1 MLFTDIE
8 GSTRAVRGLGA
19 DRWEG
24 VLERHTRI
32 IREALGAGGG
42 VEVRTEGDSFF
53 AVFTSPSAAL
63 AAAAEMQRR
72 LNAADWGD
80 TAVRVR
86 MGIHTGEARP
96 ASVASGVDYVGFEIS
111 RAARI
116 AAAAHGAQVLVSDTT
131 EALARDNLAPGL
143 SLRDLGEHRFKDL
156 VRPQRIHQLLIE
168 GLPDRFPPLR
178 SLDATPNN
186 LPTQTTSF
194 VGRRHELATAAE
206 LLETTRLLTLTGP
219 GGSGK
224 TRLAFQVAADVL
236 DRYPDGVWL
245 VELAAVGDPDEVV
258 STVAAAVH
266 VSGPPGSPA
275 VDTLGS
281 ALRHRQLM
289 LMLDNCEHVISGC
302 ADVAN
307 ALLRS
312 CPRVTIL
319 ATSREGLNVPGESLM
334 PVPPLRLPEGD
345 HLPPIEELREF
356 EAVRLFVDRCTA
368 YQGTFALT
376 TQNATDVVRI
386 CRRLDGIPLALEL
399 AAARVRVLSVAQVAA
414 RLDDRFRLL
423 TGGGRT
429 VVARQQ
435 TLRALIDWS
444 YELLDGPERILLRRL
459 SVFVGGGTLEAAE
472 AVCAGEGVRREEI
485 FDHLAHLVDKS
496 LVAMHEHRGA
506 ARYSMLE
513 TIREYAREKLVESG
527 EAAELRQRHS
537 DHFFMLSTDLWNR
550 DLAGARAAAGAE
562 YENFRTA
569 FEWIQAE
576 PDSAEQQLLMAASMG
591 LAASYRGRI
600 AEMRQLLT
608 GVLARSDSQARTLG
622 RVRAMQSAARL
633 AGMQGDIAAAT
644 KLGIDSMELLRQIG
658 EKRDLAY
665 ALTMAASMDP
675 AGNAYRESRALF
687 DELGDKL
694 GAGMLM
700 FITGDGAKRRGDYET
715 ARARYTESLALFRE
729 IGNFELTTN
738 PLISLGVLAC
748 IEGDYG
754 KARALVEESLAIRRG
769 PGLDNPWRVAIALV
783 SLGEIDRCEGDAT
796 RGAHAF
802 EEALMIGRD
811 LGDDMIVGWSL
822 HNLGHVAMETGNLEE
837 ASSLFRESLLLRMPL
852 GPGADVASVMCGIA
866 GVRMREGDLMAA
878 LKAFGAAEKML
889 NATNFVLPPADEK
902 VRSADLGTIHSQL
915 GHDAFWA
922 ALREGE
928 TLSFEE
934 LETLANPAA
943 KARVAG

>member
-8 GSTRAVRGLGA
+8 GSTRAVRAIGA
-19 DRWEG
+19 DRWEA

-32 IREALGAGGG
+32 IRDALAAGGG

-53 AVFTSPSAAL
+53 AVFTSPNAAL

-72 LNAADWGD
+72 FNAADWGE

-96 ASVASGVDYVGFEIS
+96 ASVASGVDYVGFEVS

-131 EALARDNLAPGL
+131 EALSRDNLAPGL

-156 VRPQRIHQLLIE
+156 VRPQRIHRLLIE

-224 TRLAFQVAADVL
+224 TRLALQLAADVL

-245 VELAAVGDPDEVV
+245 VELASVGDPDEVG
-258 STVAAAVH
+258 STVAGAVH
-266 VSGPPGSPA
+266 VSGRPGRPA

-281 ALRHRQLM
+281 ALRHRQL
-289 LMLDNCEHVISGC
+289 LLVLDNCEHVIGGC

-334 PVPPLRLPEGD
+334 PVPPLRVPEGD
-345 HLPPIEELREF
+345 HLPPIEGLIEF
-356 EAVRLFVDRCTA
+356 EAIRLFVDRCIA
-368 YQGTFALT
+368 YQRTFALT
-376 TQNATDVVRI
+376 PQNTADIVRI

-399 AAARVRVLSVAQVAA
+399 AAARVRVLSVAQVAS

-444 YELLDGPERILLRRL
+444 YDLLDGPERALLRRL
-459 SVFVGGGTLEAAE
+459 SVFVGGWTLEGAE
-472 AVCAGEGVRREEI
+472 VVCAGKGVRREDL

-496 LVAMHEHRGA
+496 LVAMHEHAGA

-527 EAAELRQRHS
+527 EAAELRSRHF
-537 DHFFMLSTDLWNR
+537 DYFFTFLADLWNR
-550 DLAGARAAAGAE
+550 GVAEAPPAAGAE

-576 PDSAEQQLLMAASMG
+576 PGSAEQQLLMAASMG
-591 LAASYRGRI
+591 WPAIARGRI

-622 RVRAMQSAARL
+622 RVRAMQMAARL
-633 AGMQGDIAAAT
+633 AGMQGDMAAAT
-644 KLGIDSMELLRQIG
+644 KLGSASLELLRQLG
-658 EKRDLAY
+658 EKRELAY
-665 ALTMAASMDP
+665 ALIMAARLDP
-675 AGNAYRESRALF
+675 SGNAYREARALF
-687 DELGDKL
+687 DQLGDKL
-694 GAGMLM
+694 GTGLLM
-700 FITGDGAKRRGDYET
+700 FVTGDGAKQRGDYET
-715 ARARYTESLALFRE
+715 ARARYTESLALLRQ
-729 IGNFELTTN
+729 IGNFAVSAN
-738 PLISLGVLAC
+738 PLISLGLLAC
-748 IEGDYG
+748 IEGDYA
-754 KARALVEESLAIRRG
+754 KARALVEEGLAIRRR
-769 PGLDNPWRVAIALV
+769 PGFDNPWLVAIALV

-822 HNLGHVAMETGNLEE
+822 RNLGHVAMQTGNLEE
-837 ASSLFRESLLLRMPL
+837 AYSLFRESLLVRMPL
-852 GPGADVASVMCGIA
+852 GPGADVASGLCGIA
-866 GVRMREGDLMAA
+866 GVRVREGDLTAA
-878 LKAFGAAEKML
+878 LHAFGAAEKML
-889 NATNFVLPPADEK
+889 STTNFVLPPADEK
-902 VRSADLGTIHSQL
+902 VRSADLGTIRSQL
-915 GHDAFWA
+915 DEDAFA
-922 ALREGE
+922 AGFREGE
-928 TLSFEE
+928 TLNFEE
-934 LETLANPAA
+934 LETLVNPAA
-943 KARVAG
+943 KERVAG